1 MRRKLMIGASAI
13 VGCLIFVLVIRTV
26 GLQNILSAF
35 SEANKYWFVIFLMA
49 SVAVP
54 LTLILRW
61 DIILIS
67 QNIHVPF
74 WKLFLFRL
82 AGFSVGYLT
91 PSAQMGGDP
100 LRALLLRRE
109 KVPTSTA
116 FSSVLIDKSLEMGT
130 NLTFAI
136 IGFIFILLTLT
147 VTTDSIIMI
156 TTALLAAI
164 GLLFLF
170 YYRILNNMGFFSS
183 AYNILNLNRFLILK
197 RYENHIREVEVNI
210 ARFFKFH
217 RAALKAALALSLISW
232 IFMFIEYET
241 ALLTF
246 NHQPSIT
253 TLFLVITVMGAAY
266 MVPIPAALGVLEGG
280 QASLFRLLQVSAT
293 KGVALGLLIRVRDI
307 GWVVIGIFYLFNY
320 GWSVSRKKL
329 AK

>member
-1 MRRKLMIGASAI
+1 MRRKLMIGVSAV
-13 VGCLIFVLVIRTV
+13 VGIIIFFLVIRTV
-26 GLQNILSAF
+26 GFQNILTAF
-35 SEANKYWFVIFLMA
+35 AEANKYWLIVFIMA

-61 DIILIS
+61 DVILIS
-67 QNIHVPF
+67 HNVHIPF

-109 KVPTSTA
+109 KVPTSIA

-130 NLTFAI
+130 NLTFAV

-147 VTTDSIIMI
+147 VTTNSIIVI
-156 TTALLAAI
+156 TIALLAAI

-170 YYRILNNMGFFSS
+170 YYRILNDKGVFSS
-183 AYNILNLNRFLILK
+183 AYRMLNLNRFLILK
-197 RYENHIREVEVNI
+197 RYENHIREVEISI
-210 ARFFKFH
+210 AKFFKFN
-217 RAALKAALALSLISW
+217 RTALKAALALSLISW

-246 NHQPSIT
+246 NFDPSIT

-307 GWVVIGIFYLFNY
+307 GWVVVGVFYLFNY
-320 GWSVSRKKL
+320 GWSISKKKL
-329 AK
+329 LK